1 MTLLPLL
8 SVNLLSDNLLLLA
21 SLLVIAAVLTTK
33 VGTRFGV
40 PALLLFLLL
49 GMAAG
54 EDGLGLSF
62 DNYELAESIGHFA
75 MVIILFSAGLE
86 TSMQETKAVFKQGA
100 LLSSLGVFLTALLT
114 GLFIWLITRNT
125 VGLPI
130 LFCFLLASVMGSTD
144 SASVF
149 SVLRGKRLH
158 LRENLG
164 PMLELESGSNDPMAY
179 ALTIILVSILSGKEH
194 GLQAFGT
201 GLSILLLQV
210 IVGLAVGI
218 AVGLAAR
225 WMLERIRL
233 SSFALTSILI
243 LGVGCFASGLASFL
257 SGSGLLALYCTAIII
272 GNKAKLT
279 QKKDVLRFFEGFTW
293 LMQLMMFLMLGLLA
307 RPSQMLPVLL
317 PALLIGLFMMLV
329 ARPASVFACLLPFRG
344 MSVRAKT
351 LVSWVG
357 LKGAGPILFALCPVV
372 AGLPYATEMFN
383 IVFIITLFSLL
394 VQGGTL
400 APAANLLHLTYD
412 EDPVAETFGMEIP
425 EEMGM
430 LRDHIVTEEDLAH
443 GTTLRDLHLPHGIR
457 VMMVRRDDRFLVP
470 HGSMPLEPGD
480 RLVII
485 MGDSDD

>member
-1 MTLLPLL
+1 M
-8 SVNLLSDNLLLLA
+8 SDTLLLLV
-21 SLLVIAAVLTTK
+21 SLLVIAAVLVTK

-86 TSMQETKAVFKQGA
+86 TSMRETKPVFRQGT
-100 LLSSLGVFLTALLT
+100 LLSSLGVFLTVLLT

-125 VGLPI
+125 VALP
-130 LFCFLLASVMGSTD
+130 LLGCLMMAAVMGSTD

-149 SVLRGKRLH
+149 SVLRNKRLH

-179 ALTIILVSILSGKEH
+179 AMTIILVSILSSKVQGW
-194 GLQAFGT
+194 QAMGS
-201 GLSILLLQV
+201 GILILLLQV
-210 IVGLAVGI
+210 VVGLAVGY
-218 AVGLAAR
+218 AVGYAAK
-225 WMLERIRL
+225 WLLGRITL

-243 LGVGCFASGLASFL
+243 LGVACFSSGLASIL
-257 SGSGLLALYCTAIII
+257 HGSGLLALYCTAIII
-272 GNKAKLT
+272 GNKATLV
-279 QKKDVLRFFEGFTW
+279 QKKDVLRFFDGFTW
-293 LMQLMMFLMLGLLA
+293 LMQLVMFLMLGLLA
-307 RPSQMLPVLL
+307 RPSRMLPVLL
-317 PALLIGLFMMLV
+317 PAILIGLFMMLV
-329 ARPASVFACLLPFRG
+329 ARPVGVFSCLLPFKG
-344 MSVRAKT
+344 LSMRAKT
-351 LVSWVG
+351 FVSWVG

-372 AGLPYATEMFN
+372 AGLPHSTVMFN

-394 VQGGTL
+394 LQGGTL
-400 APAANLLHLTYD
+400 VKAAELLHLTYD

-430 LRDHIVTEEDLAH
+430 LRDHLVTEDDLDRGA
-443 GTTLRDLHLPHGIR
+443 TLRDLHLPHGVR
-457 VMMVRRDDRFLVP
+457 VMMVRRGDRFLVP
-470 HGSMPLEPGD
+470 HGSMPLEAGD
-480 RLVII
+480 HLVII
-485 MGDSDD
+485 IGESDD